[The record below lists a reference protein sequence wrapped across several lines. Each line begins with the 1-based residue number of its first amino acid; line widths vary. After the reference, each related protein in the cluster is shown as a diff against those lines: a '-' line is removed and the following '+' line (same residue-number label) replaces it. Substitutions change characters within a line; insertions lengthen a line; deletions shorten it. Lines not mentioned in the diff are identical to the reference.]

1 MMAAVTEDTITM
13 PTMSMSSEEENLTL
27 VNEFTVPPDQ
37 DDQKQQQQPQ
47 QQPSS
52 SDSDSNTI
60 PVENDNANTTCTA
73 MMDDSNVDE
82 DSSEKKNNNNIN
94 ENDHEKDDNSSAET
108 DDDDNDNDDDQDSSS
123 SSYWDILISLYLP
136 ILFLWFRRSMFG
148 SANLIRSI
156 VVGQLMRL
164 VFVDDILNR
173 ISEKLHLPPWLQV
186 ILFTTTTNNAQ
197 SSSAT
202 TNDSSSVLGCAV
214 AGSSRIEKIDPYAW
228 PPPAFT
234 ALALLTIFALVV
246 HPDGGTWIMLGKLRY
261 V

>member
-60 PVENDNANTTCTA
+60 PVENGNANTTTCT

-82 DSSEKKNNNNIN
+82 DSSEKNNNNNNNIN
-94 ENDHEKDDNSSAET
+94 ETDHEKDDNSSAET
-108 DDDDNDNDDDQDSSS
+108 DDDDNDDDDQNSSS

-186 ILFTTTTNNAQ
+186 ILFTTTTNTQ

-202 TNDSSSVLGCAV
+202 TNDSSVLGCAV
-214 AGSSRIEKIDPYAW
+214 AGSSSRIEKIDPYAW

-246 HPDGGTWIMLGKLRY
+246 HPDGGTWIMLGKLR
-261 V
+261 

>member
-13 PTMSMSSEEENLTL
+13 PIMSSEEENLTL
-27 VNEFTVPPDQ
+27 VNEFTVPDQ
-37 DDQKQQQQPQ
+37 DDQKQQQQQP
-47 QQPSS
+47 PSS

-60 PVENDNANTTCTA
+60 PVENGNANTTCTA

-82 DSSEKKNNNNIN
+82 DSSEKKKNNNNNNIN

-108 DDDDNDNDDDQDSSS
+108 DDDDNDNDDDDQNSSS

-164 VFVDDILNR
+164 VLVDDILNR

-186 ILFTTTTNNAQ
+186 ILFTTTNNTQ
-197 SSSAT
+197 SSSAAT
-202 TNDSSSVLGCAV
+202 TNDSSVLGCAV

-246 HPDGGTWIMLGKLRY
+246 HPDGGTWIMLGKLR
-261 V
+261 

>member
-1 MMAAVTEDTITM
+1 MMAAVTEDTITT
-13 PTMSMSSEEENLTL
+13 PTMSSEEGNVTL
-27 VNEFTVPPDQ
+27 VNELTVPDQ
-37 DDQKQQQQPQ
+37 DDQKQQQH
-47 QQPSS
+47 PSF

-60 PVENDNANTTCTA
+60 PVENGNANTTI
-73 MMDDSNVDE
+73 MMDDSNVEE
-82 DSSEKKNNNNIN
+82 DSSKNNNNNNNIN
-94 ENDHEKDDNSSAET
+94 ENDDNRSET
-108 DDDDNDNDDDQDSSS
+108 DDDDDDQNSSS
-123 SSYWDILISLYLP
+123 SSYWDILISFYLP

-186 ILFTTTTNNAQ
+186 ILFTTQ
-197 SSSAT
+197 SSA
-202 TNDSSSVLGCAV
+202 TNDSSTTTALGCAV
-214 AGSSRIEKIDPYAW
+214 AGSSSSRIEKIDPHAW

-246 HPDGGTWIMLGKLRY
+246 HPDGGTWIMLGKLR
-261 V
+261 